1 MMIVTVRVIWR
12 ERRQGEQRMANKTR
26 LSDLQVSEDR
36 SSNMDGDEHGS
47 SATDVS
53 RLQATARACDV

>member
-1 MMIVTVRVIWR
+1 
-12 ERRQGEQRMANKTR
+12 MANKTR